1 MSFAAGSRVGPY
13 EVVGLLG
20 AGGMGEVFRARDER
34 LGREV
39 ALKVLPPSFSG
50 DPGRVRRFEQEARAA
65 GALNHPN
72 VLAVYDVGSHEGVA
86 YLVSELLEGQTLRDR
101 MAGARLPLRK
111 AVDFGVQAA
120 RGLAAAHDKG
130 IVHRDLKPENLFV
143 TLDGQVKVLDFG
155 LAKQTAPTRDG
166 DSATEARET
175 EPGTVLGTVGYM
187 SPEQVLGRPADPR
200 SDLFSLGAILFE
212 MLGGRRAFERA
223 SPVETMNAILKE
235 EPAPLPPEASV
246 PPALE
251 RIARRCLEKGTS
263 ERFQSARD
271 LAFALESLS
280 QEEAARVP
288 TPGSFRRGR
297 TLDRA
302 ALRLGGAGLVV
313 LLLAVAGGVAARK
326 WLSRDATPAL
336 DRYRFTPLATAA
348 GYEGQPSWSPDG
360 RSVAYV
366 AEVDGV
372 LQVHTRSL
380 DSSKSARITRALS
393 DCREPFWSPDGTRIY
408 YTSLAGSSLGLWSV
422 GATGG
427 TPQVVARNARTAAIA
442 PDGQR
447 LVLLRE
453 EGQQGAFSLSL
464 WVSSPPGTEPVRYP
478 DPAFAARRFGTGFLR
493 FSPDGRRL
501 GVFVSSTSGD
511 TRGEEGYS
519 SPQLWLL
526 PQPSG
531 TPRQVLPAF
540 SVLPDPAPFGWM
552 PGGTQIVLGAE
563 FPSRTPG
570 THLWLA
576 NTDDGRLSAVTAT
589 SGNEESP
596 AVSPDGKQIAFT
608 AGEQDYDLVEIPLA
622 GPALRTVLAT
632 SRSEADPAWAPQGGR
647 YAYVT
652 DRTGRQEIWLRTP
665 DGQFDDPLVTSAS
678 FPDAGTLLLSGLA
691 FSPDGQRIAYQRRSL
706 SGFRVWIST
715 VAGGRAVRLSADEG
729 YQDSPTW
736 SPDGAWIAFT
746 SLRQGRWSLMRAPTG
761 GGEAPTAIRAG
772 ILYPSN
778 PRWSPRGDWILCELP
793 EGVAL
798 VSPDGQRTRV
808 LADESWLGQDWSK
821 DGSRVYAVRLSE
833 AQRLQ
838 LVEIDAASGAQRT
851 LVADLG
857 PAPASDVP
865 LRGLSLAPDGR
876 SLLTSMYRLR
886 GDLWL
891 LEGF

>member
-13 EVVGLLG
+13 EIVGLLG

-39 ALKVLPPSFSG
+39 AVKILPASFSN
-50 DPGRVRRFEQEARAA
+50 DTGRVRRFEQEARAA

-72 VLAVYDVGSHEGVA
+72 ILAVYDVGSHEGVA

-111 AVDFGVQAA
+111 AVDYTVQAA
-120 RGLAAAHDKG
+120 QGLAAAHDKG

-143 TLDGQVKVLDFG
+143 TLDGLLKILDFG
-155 LAKQTAPTRDG
+155 LAKQTSPARSG
-166 DSATEARET
+166 ESATEARET

-187 SPEQVLGRPADPR
+187 SPEQVLGRPADHR

-212 MLGGRRAFERA
+212 LLAGRRAFERA
-223 SPVETMNAILKE
+223 SAVETMNAILKE
-235 EPAPLPPEASV
+235 EPPDLSPEAAV

-251 RIARRCLEKGTS
+251 RIVRRCLEKGTS

-280 QEEAARVP
+280 AEGASRSAAGEP
-288 TPGSFRRGR
+288 TGRGR
-297 TLDRA
+297 RLTRA
-302 ALRLGGAGLVV
+302 ASRLGAAALVA
-313 LLLAVAGGVAARK
+313 LLLAVAGGFAARL
-326 WLSRDATPAL
+326 WLLRNGVPVL

-366 AEVDGV
+366 GDVDGV

-380 DSSKSARITRALS
+380 DSSKSARITQALS

-427 TPQVVARNARTAAIA
+427 TPQVVVRNARVAAMA

-464 WVSSPPGTEPVRYP
+464 WVSSPPAAEPVRYP
-478 DPAFAARRFGTGFLR
+478 DAALAARRFGAGFLR
-493 FSPDGRRL
+493 FSPDGKRL
-501 GVFVSSTSGD
+501 GMFVASTSGD
-511 TRGEEGYS
+511 RRGEQGYS
-519 SPQLWLL
+519 SPELWLL

-531 TPRQVLPAF
+531 APRQVLPAL
-540 SVLPDPAPFGWM
+540 SVLPDAAPFGWM
-552 PGGTQIVLGAE
+552 PDGRRIVLGAE

-576 NTDDGRLSAVTAT
+576 DTESDRLSVVTAS
-589 SGNEESP
+589 SGNEEFP
-596 AVSPDGKQIAFT
+596 AVSPDGRQIAFT
-608 AGEQDYDLVEIPLA
+608 AGEEDYDLVEIPLA
-622 GPALRTVLAT
+622 GPALRTVLGT
-632 SRSEADPAWAPQGGR
+632 SRSEADPAWSPQGGR

-665 DGQFDDPLVTSAS
+665 DGQFDDPLVTAAS

-706 SGFRVWIST
+706 SGFRIWIST
-715 VAGGRAVRLSADEG
+715 MAGGRAVRLSADEG
-729 YQDSPTW
+729 YQDAPTW

-746 SLRQGRWSLMRAPTG
+746 SLRQGRWALMRAPTG
-761 GGEAPTAIRAG
+761 GGEAPTTIRAG
-772 ILYPSN
+772 IVYPSN
-778 PRWSPRGDWILCELP
+778 PRWSPRGDWILCELS

-798 VSPDGQRTRV
+798 VSPDGQKTRV
-808 LADESWLGQDWSK
+808 LADESWLGQAWSK

-833 AQRLQ
+833 ALRLQ
-838 LVEIDAASGAQRT
+838 LVEVDVASGRERT

-865 LRGLSLAPDGR
+865 LRGLSLSPDGR
-876 SLLTSMYRLR
+876 SLLTSIYRLR